1 MDKVQMVKDAV
12 AKNGSWEGKLNE
24 NQRYRLSNYGLYALL
39 QNKGEYA
46 VRSWDETLKEITK

>member
-24 NQRYRLSNYGLYALL
+24 NQRYRSSNYGLYAVL
-39 QNKGEYA
+39 QNNGSCKVQE
-46 VRSWDETLKEITK
+46 WDETLKKIIK

>member
-1 MDKVQMVKDAV
+1 MDKVQIVKDMV

-39 QNKGEYA
+39 QNNGEYA
-46 VRSWDETLKEITK
+46 VQNWSETLKKI